1 MQQQMQQQDEM
12 DNYFLHGIVSTS
24 TYKIKDFVYET
35 KYCMKKDN
43 YITWTV
49 PLNAEVNDLFIFY
62 NSDKNEKIFKS
73 KMRLYVITE
82 IISPYYGGL
91 EERKEY
97 YRIVRQKKWTKEQA
111 QGKNICKM
119 VNFFNRLDFNLITKN
134 EYNRHI
140 TNCDWNMFM
149 QSTQKYTNIQKINSL
164 KNALNHIIYDKINT
178 EEKRLR
184 REQDERL
191 DEIEQERRERR
202 HNQVIISNNK
212 KLQQQLYSLRQE
224 IQNKNLELQ
233 RLRSRGTRICTTCIH
248 LHRTPIYQFFE

>member
-12 DNYFLHGIVSTS
+12 DNYFPNGIVSSCSDSFT
-24 TYKIKDFVYET
+24 KNHCNLKDFVFET
-35 KYCMKKDN
+35 EYCMKKDN
-43 YITWTV
+43 YITWIV
-49 PLNAEVNDLFIFY
+49 PLNAKENDLFIFY

-82 IISPYYGGL
+82 IISPYRGL

-97 YRIVRQKKWTKEQA
+97 FRIVREKKWSKQQS

-149 QSTQKYTNIQKINSL
+149 QNTQKYTNIQKINSL

-178 EEKRLR
+178 EEKRLI

-191 DEIEQERRERR
+191 DEIEQKIRETR
-202 HNQVIISNNK
+202 HNQGIISANK
-212 KLQQQLYSLRQE
+212 RLSRQLNEADME
-224 IQNKNLELQ
+224 IRNKNLELQ
-233 RLRSRGTRICTTCIH
+233 RLRN
-248 LHRTPIYQFFE
+248 RTPIYQFN

>member
-24 TYKIKDFVYET
+24 TYEIKDFVYET
-35 KYCMKKDN
+35 EYCMKKDN

-49 PLNAEVNDLFIFY
+49 PLNVEENDLFIFY
-62 NSDKNEKIFKS
+62 NSDKNEKIFQS
-73 KMRLYVITE
+73 KMRLYVIVE
-82 IISPYYGGL
+82 IISPNRGYQ
-91 EERKEY
+91 ERKEY
-97 YRIVRQKKWTKEQA
+97 FRIIRQKKWTNQQV

-164 KNALNHIIYDKINT
+164 KNALNHIIYDKINR
-178 EEKRLR
+178 EEDRLR
-184 REQDERL
+184 REENERL
-191 DEIEQERRERR
+191 DEIEQEKRERR

-233 RLRSRGTRICTTCIH
+233 RLRSRGA
-248 LHRTPIYQFFE
+248 HRTPIYQFFE

>member
-49 PLNAEVNDLFIFY
+49 PLNAEENDLFIFY

-82 IISPYYGGL
+82 IISPNRGYQ
-91 EERKEY
+91 ERKEY
-97 YRIVRQKKWTKEQA
+97 FRIIRQKKWTNQQV

-164 KNALNHIIYDKINT
+164 KNALNHIIYDKINR
-178 EEKRLR
+178 EEDRLR
-184 REQDERL
+184 REENERL
-191 DEIEQERRERR
+191 DEIEQEKRERR

-233 RLRSRGTRICTTCIH
+233 RLRSRGA
-248 LHRTPIYQFFE
+248 HRTPIYQFFE